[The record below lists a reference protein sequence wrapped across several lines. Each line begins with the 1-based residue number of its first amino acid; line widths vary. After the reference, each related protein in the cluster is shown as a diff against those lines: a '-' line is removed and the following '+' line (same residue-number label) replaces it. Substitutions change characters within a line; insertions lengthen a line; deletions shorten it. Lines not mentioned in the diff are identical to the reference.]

1 MGAPGFQLCWA
12 SRALIFWSRK
22 LWGKLGRTLSWEI
35 EAQALFLRVSVTSLI
50 YKVTGKSCRAG
61 TSSSECRLL
70 SPVLSPC
77 HFWLIALHH
86 SSKDQSHPT
95 WPRSRCLLGL
105 QWCPLF
111 VDLGSQACLGFASK
125 KKKIKR
131 YILGDDIC
139 TVTGELG
146 QEKAT
151 SRLTFE
157 KKLLGRERLETIRH
171 LSYIQ
176 ETNEACSRKTCD
188 KQKWER
194 QALCKWPIRVPETH
208 GPALSE
214 CRPFPGD

>member
-1 MGAPGFQLCWA
+1 MRQTGQDLILRNWSPGFVSSSLCDFSYLQGHWQELQ
-12 SRALIFWSRK
+12 SRD
-22 LWGKLGRTLSWEI
+22 
-35 EAQALFLRVSVTSLI
+35 LFLRMPTAQPSSQSLPLLI
-50 YKVTGKSCRAG
+50 DRPTPFLQG
-61 TSSSECRLL
+61 SESPNVASLSMPSG
-70 SPVLSPC
+70 SPVVSSICWSWITGLSWIC
-77 HFWLIALHH
+77 F
-86 SSKDQSHPT
+86 QE
-95 WPRSRCLLGL
+95 
-105 QWCPLF
+105 
-111 VDLGSQACLGFASK
+111 
-125 KKKIKR
+125 KKIKR

-176 ETNEACSRKTCD
+176 ETNGACSRKTCD